1 MNLREQKAIQ
11 SFKSGLN
18 CAQSVINSFA
28 DDLPVNIDQALGMSV
43 GFGAGMGRLQETC
56 GAVTG
61 AFMVLG
67 MYNSGRYSD
76 NKEKK
81 EASYAMIQQYNK
93 RFTAVHGTTNC
104 KSLLNC
110 DLRTTEG
117 QRQFHHNNLHEEVC
131 EKCIAT
137 SVKIIEDL
145 IEI

>member
-1 MNLREQKAIQ
+1 MDLREQKAIE

-18 CAQSVINSFA
+18 CAQSVVAAFA
-28 DDLPVNIDQALGMSV
+28 DDLHFKIDQALEMSA

-67 MYNSGRYSD
+67 MYNSRKYSD
-76 NKEKK
+76 NKEIK

-93 RFTAVHGTTNC
+93 RFTAVHATTNC
-104 KSLLNC
+104 RSLLNC
-110 DLRTTEG
+110 DLRTPEG
-117 QRQFHHNNLHEEVC
+117 QRQFQNNNLHEEVC
-131 EKCIAT
+131 EKCIST

-145 IEI
+145 LEI